1 MIKKKVSKKVSKEV
15 KKEVS
20 KFLKGLAKIDIDKIF
35 KELDKQ

>member
-1 MIKKKVSKKVSKEV
+1 MIKKKGSKKVSKEV

-20 KFLKGLAKIDIDKIF
+20 KFLEGLAKIDIDKIF